1 MLSNLDDHP
10 STVAAALTMSLS
22 DLVAASIGRQ
32 VKEDTRRGTII
43 PEIYSCIWLYTLKYG
58 SITRCGVSNI
68 YVEDGKTKKAQN
80 RHEETE
86 KRKQR

>member
-1 MLSNLDDHP
+1 M
-10 STVAAALTMSLS
+10 VASPG
-22 DLVAASIGRQ
+22 V
-32 VKEDTRRGTII
+32 
-43 PEIYSCIWLYTLKYG
+43 P
-58 SITRCGVSNI
+58 CGVSNI